1 MWSIQTNIEEP
12 VPGCAGWV
20 NLEISGMP
28 SGPECLR
35 IVPDWPNWRSA
46 SRSLSRWGGDQNNCN
61 SYNSKDNI
69 NPKVIWTWRCI
80 STVERRVASII
91 IMLREDPLSLMRSAF
106 FFCGGGLP
114 KPIQL
119 PRVIALRG
127 EYLSPSS
134 PSLQLHITYQQWYW
148 SLNACPDGLGHLHPL
163 LEPEFNRSKS
173 PICAALDSDRRTPS
187 SMSGFEY

>member
-106 FFCGGGLP
+106 FFVGGGCLN
-114 KPIQL
+114 QSSCL
-119 PRVIALRG
+119 ESLRG

-134 PSLQLHITYQQWYW
+134 PSLQLHITYQQLYW
-148 SLNACPDGLGHLHPL
+148 SKRLPGWFG
-163 LEPEFNRSKS
+163 
-173 PICAALDSDRRTPS
+173 ALRGATKKDFR
-187 SMSGFEY
+187 

>member
-119 PRVIALRG
+119 PRVIERGVPESFLPLSSAPHYLPAMVLVSERLPGWFGAL
-127 EYLSPSS
+127 
-134 PSLQLHITYQQWYW
+134 
-148 SLNACPDGLGHLHPL
+148 
-163 LEPEFNRSKS
+163 
-173 PICAALDSDRRTPS
+173 
-187 SMSGFEY
+187 

>member
-106 FFCGGGLP
+106 FFCGGGGCLNQSSCLESLHWEGSTWVLP
-114 KPIQL
+114 PPLFSSTL
-119 PRVIALRG
+119 PTSNGI
-127 EYLSPSS
+127 
-134 PSLQLHITYQQWYW
+134 
-148 SLNACPDGLGHLHPL
+148 GLWTLARMVWG
-163 LEPEFNRSKS
+163 
-173 PICAALDSDRRTPS
+173 T
-187 SMSGFEY
+187 